1 MPRRSEELN
10 VANEVAPLTWPP
22 RAPNTVRSGNRL
34 VLQLLFALRRR
45 ENARAQKHQK
55 FNLPVVSAVEAKSFR
70 RDRENLTTPLRWPLY
85 AFPGNLAEN
94 LVKAKARWR
103 APRPWRCETET

>member
-1 MPRRSEELN
+1 
-10 VANEVAPLTWPP
+10 
-22 RAPNTVRSGNRL
+22 
-34 VLQLLFALRRR
+34 VLQLLFALRRK

-55 FNLPVVSAVEAKSFR
+55 FNLPVFSAVEAKSFR